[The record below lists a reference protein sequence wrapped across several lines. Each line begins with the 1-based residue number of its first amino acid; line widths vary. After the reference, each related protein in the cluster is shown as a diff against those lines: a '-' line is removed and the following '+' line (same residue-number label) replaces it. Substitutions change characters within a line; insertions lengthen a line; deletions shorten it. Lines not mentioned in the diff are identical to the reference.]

1 MRRQRW
7 QTQQKDTAA
16 GARLYGDMKIKVFNA
31 RHGQARRLFLREDPS
46 RIKGL
51 ATDVAPVP
59 PRTWRDTCGD
69 GAPVTSAHRAVR
81 RVELAE
87 AVHHGCPASFALLRT
102 PRAVRPTRV
111 EVAHDDRVDLRQGQ
125 RPSVL
130 GGHDPDSHFS
140 ARLPLFDSCSYVL

>member
-16 GARLYGDMKIKVFNA
+16 GGAALW
-31 RHGQARRLFLREDPS
+31 RHEDQSTRAMDRRADFLREDPS

-59 PRTWRDTCGD
+59 HPLGRDTCGD